1 FRQAEQDARRR
12 HAYVASHGQ
21 LQAAAET
28 GAVDRRDDRLV
39 ESLDPVEQ
47 RLPAPRQLRALMHRV
62 ELGELLDVGA
72 RAEEL
77 PAGRE
82 DEDAYGIVRLQL
94 AEGLVQLLQDRRGKE
109 IRRRVVQG
117 DSG

>member
-1 FRQAEQDARRR
+1 S
-12 HAYVASHGQ
+12 VAD
-21 LQAAAET
+21 T
-28 GAVDRRDDRLV
+28 GPGDRGDDRRV

-47 RLPAPRQLRALMHRV
+47 RLPAPRQLRALMHGV

-82 DEDAYGIVRLQL
+82 DDDAYGIVRFQL
-94 AEGLVQLLQDRRGKE
+94 PEGLVQLLQDRRGEE
-109 IRRRVVQG
+109 IRRRGGQVDGCVNVG
-117 DSG
+117 E